1 MAAATAVIGAG
12 VGLAQGGMSFMQAA
26 KQRKAADKARIESE
40 RLMKQARE
48 DAQKNFFQG
57 LNVPMEAFGQQFKQ
71 NMQTQQQGIQAL
83 QEGDTRNLIGGIAK
97 VGAEASENANAIRT
111 DLQGDLYENAQM
123 KAQAGENVKQ
133 QLIGMDVGKAK
144 DELSREKDN
153 LTAQA
158 ESMKSG
164 FEGVGAFAGEAGKA
178 SALYKAK
185 KDLLSDE
192 ELEMFK
198 SLYGN
203 VVGTV

>member
-12 VGLAQGGMSFMQAA
+12 IGLAQGGMSFINAA
-26 KQRKAADKARIESE
+26 KQRKAADKARKESE

-48 DAQKNFFQG
+48 DAQKSFFEG
-57 LNVPMEAFGQQFKQ
+57 LNVPLEAFGQQFQQ
-71 NMQTQQQGIQAL
+71 NMQNQQQGIQAL
-83 QEGDTRNLIGGIAK
+83 QEGDPRNLAAGIGK
-97 VGAEASENANAIRT
+97 VGMEASQNANAIRT
-111 DLQGDLYENAQM
+111 DLQGDLYANAQM

-144 DELSREKDN
+144 DELAREKDN
-153 LTAQA
+153 LTARA

-185 KDLLSDE
+185 SGDITPE

-198 SLYGN
+198 SLYGAAIP
-203 VVGTV
+203 V